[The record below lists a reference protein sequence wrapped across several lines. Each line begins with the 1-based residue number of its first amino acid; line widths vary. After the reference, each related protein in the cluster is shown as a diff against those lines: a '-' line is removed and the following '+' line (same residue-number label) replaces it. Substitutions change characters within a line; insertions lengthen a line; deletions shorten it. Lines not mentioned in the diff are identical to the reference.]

1 MPGKYLEIDILPST
15 AKYKLTMKQNDLKLF
30 KMFKSTV
37 KKRKMSINWT
47 GDYDIRKVDLMWIL
61 SFQICMLCT
70 MVPASKFVDKI
81 FNQSRPFN

>member
-37 KKRKMSINWT
+37 KSERWALTELEIMI
-47 GDYDIRKVDLMWIL
+47 
-61 SFQICMLCT
+61 
-70 MVPASKFVDKI
+70 
-81 FNQSRPFN
+81 